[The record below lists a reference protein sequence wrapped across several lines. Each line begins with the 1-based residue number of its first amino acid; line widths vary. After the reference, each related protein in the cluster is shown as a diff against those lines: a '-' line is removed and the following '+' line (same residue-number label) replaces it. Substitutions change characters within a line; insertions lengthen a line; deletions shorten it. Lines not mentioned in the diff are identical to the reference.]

1 VVASEITKQVREG
14 VRIPFPSKPPSVP
27 GDIVRVNMFHKFWA
41 LVSQALNDSPHG
53 KDFYLK
59 KAFICIYVHTF
70 NRFEVYYEMKII
82 IIKLTHITTAMFPVR
97 PRAVELL
104 EAARA
109 SVLMPDMPQSAVKSN
124 DGRGLFHNMA
134 SLLGSSRA
142 AQINTV
148 SPSAEALRV
157 VEEVGSA
164 LSALSFANSSMVVNE
179 NDEEEEYDEDA
190 EARLS
195 VQLDHAASYTT
206 SEHDASFTNINQMNP
221 LVKGDVGTD
230 V

>member
-1 VVASEITKQVREG
+1 MYT
-14 VRIPFPSKPPSVP
+14 
-27 GDIVRVNMFHKFWA
+27 
-41 LVSQALNDSPHG
+41 
-53 KDFYLK
+53 
-59 KAFICIYVHTF
+59 HTF

-82 IIKLTHITTAMFPVR
+82 INITTAMFPVR

-164 LSALSFANSSMVVNE
+164 LSALSFASSSMVVNE
-179 NDEEEEYDEDA
+179 NDEEEYDEEA
-190 EARLS
+190 EARSS
-195 VQLDHAASYTT
+195 VQLDHAASYTA